1 MFILRIL
8 HMSSPKVLGMRGCI
22 GKNLNHTLTRDSVGI
37 EYITGEQPLPYE
49 LAFWVKLGQ
58 IYILI

>member
-1 MFILRIL
+1 
-8 HMSSPKVLGMRGCI
+8 MSSPKVLGMRGCI